1 MTDTTD
7 ASRVPHN
14 LPSLLPVQDLL
25 PITQLDRLLVEG
37 IDQVMLPPS
46 DVEELSLLFH
56 VGIRQSVYLGTHLLD
71 WLCTNP
77 PGGST
82 SLPTIMV
89 YRHMLDLGDSIG
101 TLLRF
106 QTGQT
111 GFVLL
116 RALFESSLALN
127 FLLQGNKFHEDR
139 GVVYWAGYRIDQWEI
154 RVKYDPATPKGMAL
168 HALIDAD
175 PVLSRGRY
183 PRRDFKKEREEL
195 ERVLQSPAYKPYWE
209 KYQEA
214 KKNRQPVEWY
224 TLCSEARNLRELAI
238 WLGREAEYAILY
250 GYLSGVAHADD
261 VFSGLMDRDPG
272 RSVSIHQI
280 RGPEQKMREVAMTS
294 NNLLI
299 FAHNYLLSTFLTPDH
314 AMTKFFLEWYKQ
326 YRTFH
331 LWVAN
336 MKG

>member
-14 LPSLLPVQDLL
+14 LPTLIPVQDLL
-25 PITQLDRLLVEG
+25 PITQLDRLLAEG

-46 DVEELSLLFH
+46 DLEELSLLFH
-56 VGIRQSVYLGTHLLD
+56 VGICQSVYMGTHLLD

-77 PGGST
+77 PGGSS
-82 SLPTIMV
+82 SLPTIMI

-127 FLLQGNKFHEDR
+127 FLLQNNKFHEDR
-139 GVVYWAGYRIDQWEI
+139 GVAYWASYRIDQLET
-154 RVKYDPATPKGMAL
+154 REKYDPATPKGETL

-175 PVLSRGRY
+175 PVLSRVTF
-183 PRRDFKKEREEL
+183 PRKDLSKERKEL
-195 ERVLQSPAYKPYWE
+195 ELVLQSPAYKAYWE

-224 TLCSEARNLRELAI
+224 TLCSDARNLRELANR
-238 WLGREAEYAILY
+238 LGREAEYAIFY

-261 VFSGLMDRDPG
+261 VFSGLMERDPG
-272 RSVSIHQI
+272 RSVSIHHI
-280 RGPEQKMREVAMTS
+280 RGPEQKMREVARS
-294 NNLLI
+294 SDNLLL

-314 AMTKFFLEWYKQ
+314 AMTRFFSEWYQQ

-331 LWVAN
+331 LWVTD
-336 MKG
+336 KKV